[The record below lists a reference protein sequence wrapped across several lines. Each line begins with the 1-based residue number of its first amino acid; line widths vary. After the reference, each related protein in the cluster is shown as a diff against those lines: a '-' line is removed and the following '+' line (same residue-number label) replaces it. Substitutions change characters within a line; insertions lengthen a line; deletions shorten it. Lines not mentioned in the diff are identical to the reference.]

1 MAAGVPVLSSNVGG
15 VGDLVTHGETGWL
28 VPPSDP
34 AALADGIR
42 TLLADPALAGR
53 LAAAARPIALER
65 HDVKGLI
72 HCMETLYTGLMGQ
85 KGGQA

>member
-1 MAAGVPVLSSNVGG
+1 
-15 VGDLVTHGETGWL
+15 VTHGETGWL
-28 VPPSDP
+28 VLPSDP

-53 LAAAARPIALER
+53 LAEAARPVVLER

-72 HCMETLYTGLMGQ
+72 YRMEVLYTGLMGQ